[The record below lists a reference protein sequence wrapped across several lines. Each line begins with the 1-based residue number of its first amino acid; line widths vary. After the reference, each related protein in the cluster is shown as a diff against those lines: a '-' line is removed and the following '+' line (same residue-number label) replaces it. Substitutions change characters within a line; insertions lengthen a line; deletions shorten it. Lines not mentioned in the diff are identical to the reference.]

1 MNPSQFRQ
9 LSAEGRYESPTAGV
23 CNGYVQA
30 NLVVLPERYAA
41 DFAEFCRINPQPC
54 PLLEQVGP
62 GDYRTARLADSA
74 DLRTTI
80 PRYLVWQDGRIFAE
94 TRDIR
99 QYYRE
104 DLVFFLL
111 GCSFSFEQALLEAG
125 IPMRHIAEGK
135 NVSMYDTT
143 IELNPVG
150 PFAGNMVVSMRP
162 VPHHLVAKACAITA
176 HFPEVHG
183 APVHIGYP
191 ELIGIDNIGKPDY
204 GDPVDIHPGEVPVFW
219 ACGVTPQNVLAKA
232 GLPFAITHAPGYM
245 FVGDIKNDDFARCS
259 FIGDHEDCLA
269 SQRNFL
275 EEET

>member
-30 NLVVLPERYAA
+30 NLVALPERYAA
-41 DFAEFCRINPQPC
+41 DFAEFCRLNPQPC

-62 GDYRTARLADSA
+62 EDYRTARLADAA
-74 DLRTTI
+74 DLRITI
-80 PRYLVWQDGRIFAE
+80 PKYLVWRNGRVFAE

-99 QYYRE
+99 QHYRD

-111 GCSFSFEQALLEAG
+111 GCSFSFEEALLEAG
-125 IPMRHIAEGK
+125 IPLRHIEEGK
-135 NVSMYDTT
+135 NVSMYDTS
-143 IELNPVG
+143 IELQPVG

-162 VPHHLVAKACAITA
+162 IPYRLVAKACAITA
-176 HFPEVHG
+176 HFPGVHG
-183 APVHIGYP
+183 EPVHIGYP
-191 ELIGIDNIGKPDY
+191 EMIGIDNISKPDY
-204 GDPVDIHPGEVPVFW
+204 GDPADIHPGEVPVFW

-245 FVGDIKNDDFARCS
+245 FVGDVKNDDFARCS
-259 FIGDHEDCLA
+259 FIGSHSSDHL
-269 SQRNFL
+269 
-275 EEET
+275 